1 METVKVE
8 TGQKFTCEVLGQ
20 EAVTGNYGPQY
31 LFVVRM
37 DDGEEVQ
44 FYAPAKG
51 VDQQAQRLGKEHFIG
66 DTVTVDRTVV
76 GANGHGYWNIYVE
89 NGQKPQASAPRSTQ
103 NRAPQAAN
111 RAPQRPQS
119 APQQGNNAAPKPT
132 FFKASKR
139 QVLALI
145 AQSVNEAIQMTPAS
159 NPELLQNIYSSIVI
173 DLGKRDLFPSETEAV
188 EILRPIFGQQQTQV
202 TAPKRLVTPQ
212 PEPRPQPAPEPP
224 APAFPDYD
232 EDLPF

>member
-1 METVKVE
+1 MSIVRIEG
-8 TGQKFTCEVLGQ
+8 GQKFTGEVLAQ
-20 EAVTGNYGPQY
+20 DFEADNHNGKYLFTVVTG
-31 LFVVRM
+31 
-37 DDGEEVQ
+37 DGEELR
-44 FYAPAKG
+44 FYVPAKSA
-51 VDQQAQRLGKEHFIG
+51 DRQAARVNRDNFVG
-66 DTVTVDRTVV
+66 DMVTFDRTTYDPR
-76 GANGHGYWNIYVE
+76 GQAYWNIYLE
-89 NGQKPQASAPRSTQ
+89 NSPQASAPRSTQ

-119 APQQGNNAAPKPT
+119 APQRGNNAAPKPT

-159 NPELLQNIYSSIVI
+159 NPELLPNIYSSIVI

-188 EILRPIFGQQQTQV
+188 EILRPIFGQQQTQPAKP
-202 TAPKRLVTPQ
+202 APKPQ
-212 PEPRPQPAPEPP
+212 PEPP